1 MQERSVEQLLEAP
14 APAAK
19 AKQPTSSPYVNRMA
33 TADQALMEK
42 ERAKSSQGIS
52 SRRPHSPDEM
62 SKRNS
67 AASQDEDKDANGD
80 WTPYVQSPM
89 RAGPGGYNDCLDSTG
104 SKIKLVGSIQSQ
116 LDEQKEE
123 DNSPFVNKRATFSP
137 QLDVANEVAAAS

>member
-19 AKQPTSSPYVNRMA
+19 AKQPTSSPYIDRMA

-62 SKRNS
+62 SKKNS
-67 AASQDEDKDANGD
+67 AASQVEEKDANGD
-80 WTPYVQSPM
+80 WQPYVQSP
-89 RAGPGGYNDCLDSTG
+89 RRAAGPGGYTGYRDSTG
-104 SKIKLVGSIQSQ
+104 SKIKLAGSIQLQ
-116 LDEQKEE
+116 LD
-123 DNSPFVNKRATFSP
+123 
-137 QLDVANEVAAAS
+137 